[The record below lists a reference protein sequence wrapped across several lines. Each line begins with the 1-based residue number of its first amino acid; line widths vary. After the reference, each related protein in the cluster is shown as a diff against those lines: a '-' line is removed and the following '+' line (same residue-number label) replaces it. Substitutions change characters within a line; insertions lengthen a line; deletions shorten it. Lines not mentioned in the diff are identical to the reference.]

1 MLESDAIMRR
11 GDSFPAVLSA
21 LCVVMDFPE
30 VVFGLPAQGIAKV
43 LVQAIVVKL
52 ANSGITIE
60 LDYCLQLFAE

>member
-11 GDSFPAVLSA
+11 GDSFPGVRPA
-21 LCVVMDFPE
+21 LNISMNFSE
-30 VVFGLPAQGIAKV
+30 VVFGLPAQGIAKI

-52 ANSGITIE
+52 ANSGMTIE